1 MVNRRLSA
9 YARVMRESEMVEA
22 AQVDIDPNA
31 AAKMTAA
38 VDGWFGRE
46 QAVKAVRQAV
56 TAWAMAVNGDESALA
71 SIADPNW
78 VRTLMFPGTYNAP
91 RPHWVVAPGPALTE
105 LTIWKFEPA
114 ASPPTLKVKWQFA
127 GRRRWIDADPSVAGD
142 GDGDELILVG
152 WLELGFTG
160 SGAWPWRL
168 SHGFVEACGDRFGY
182 TFARGTETVDEY
194 RQRVGYSAACDGL
207 VPTDS
212 YLLVVGFAEDDVKYG
227 STVSVEVS
235 SDAPVTREEAVELV
249 EPAMQADIVEA
260 RGGELGD
267 WHPRLAWLRV
277 IRLVGPA

>member
-1 MVNRRLSA
+1 MVNRGLSA

-22 AQVDIDPNA
+22 ARLEIDPNA
-31 AAKMTAA
+31 AAKMAG
-38 VDGWFGRE
+38 DGWFGRE
-46 QAVKAVRQAV
+46 QAVKAARQAI
-56 TAWAMAVNGDESALA
+56 TAWAMAVNGDDSALA

-78 VRTLMFPGTYNAP
+78 VRTLMLPGTYGVP

-105 LTIWKFEPA
+105 LAIWKFEPG

-142 GDGDELILVG
+142 GDGDELTLVG

-168 SHGFVEACGDRFGY
+168 SHGFVEARGDRFGY